1 MQKSCGIVFAFT
13 FQIIVFHEIPGL
25 YSVMGAMLI
34 SFVVILS
41 GFKKIVDSLP
51 ADHWIKKRYL
61 KSCYGDDGA
70 TQDKKQKEDG
80 DLDGD
85 TLLQKVAI
93 EK

>member
-80 DLDGD
+80 D